1 MCNAVAAEAAT
12 VPARATPARRS
23 PRLLGASL
31 IVAAPGWLT
40 WELAGRHSVAS
51 PLATSV
57 VLALNVAATML
68 LPGLKLRAVRRLQ
81 RYVVNPLI
89 RALLTVG
96 VVPLGIALLE
106 TTGRHSGKPRRTPV
120 GEGQV
125 GDSFWI
131 VAEHGLDANYVR
143 NLLANPHV
151 RVRIRRGLR
160 AQWSDG
166 VAHVLENDDP
176 YERQRQ
182 LCRWHPL
189 RTFNAA
195 VVRVMAT
202 DPTTVRIDLQCTT
215 AASQHP

>member
-89 RALLTVG
+89 RALLTVRND
-96 VVPLGIALLE
+96 VVLVMRPVERSCHDGNVNW
-106 TTGRHSGKPRRTPV
+106 RH
-120 GEGQV
+120 
-125 GDSFWI
+125 
-131 VAEHGLDANYVR
+131 
-143 NLLANPHV
+143 
-151 RVRIRRGLR
+151 
-160 AQWSDG
+160 
-166 VAHVLENDDP
+166 
-176 YERQRQ
+176 
-182 LCRWHPL
+182 
-189 RTFNAA
+189 
-195 VVRVMAT
+195 
-202 DPTTVRIDLQCTT
+202 
-215 AASQHP
+215 ASS